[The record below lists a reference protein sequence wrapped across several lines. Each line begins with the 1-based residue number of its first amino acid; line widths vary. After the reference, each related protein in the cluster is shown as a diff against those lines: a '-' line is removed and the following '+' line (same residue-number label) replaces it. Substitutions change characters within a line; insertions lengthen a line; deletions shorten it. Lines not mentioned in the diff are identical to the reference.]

1 MNMCMVLMNINYRSI
16 IDQYFGV
23 TFDVEM
29 KCTESESEEPTKS
42 KENVLQLSCFI
53 SAEVKY
59 LQSGLKSVSN

>member
-1 MNMCMVLMNINYRSI
+1 MCMVLMNINYRSI